1 MSQDIQNFYHT
12 QKVCQSF
19 TIHSGGSRG
28 GLGGWLISGI
38 NYIRYWPNVT
48 GHSEFLSYR
57 EGMPILGQI
66 KKIPLFRA
74 SRFYLNLLMKLFF
87 FSGFLGKKYN
97 FMHFE
102 RQNAF
107 QNSKNYFYFSEKK
120 ICVPTLPK
128 NFRPVTRNTHFFIWP
143 YTILSG
149 RSRGGLG
156 GWYGSGI
163 NCISYGRVCRSYTI
177 LSGGSRGGLGCWLVT
192 GINCISYWPNV
203 TGHLEFLSYREG
215 M

>member
-1 MSQDIQNFYHT
+1 
-12 QKVCQSF
+12 
-19 TIHSGGSRG
+19 
-28 GLGGWLISGI
+28 
-38 NYIRYWPNVT
+38 
-48 GHSEFLSYR
+48 
-57 EGMPILGQI
+57 
-66 KKIPLFRA
+66 
-74 SRFYLNLLMKLFF
+74 
-87 FSGFLGKKYN
+87 
-97 FMHFE
+97 MHFE

-120 ICVPTLPK
+120 YVCLPYLK
-128 NFRPVTRNTHFFIWP
+128 ISDLLPETHIFFIWP